1 MLCQSHGK
9 IMIARKILFGAHIK
23 IPVRCMCQHGI
34 DNLLRR
40 NPYRAGRQSRNPISI
55 IWRFY
60 GQMNIQYAFQRKIP
74 VGKFYRRVC
83 LQRHTFTQSVHI
95 KTRDLSHF
103 ITFVSLFLYDRSQS
117 RYLHRSQS
125 PPLCLLLPLSF
136 PINAILPLHL
146 L

>member
-1 MLCQSHGK
+1 MRRGFTIYIPPSTYSESVQCLLVSNCISLMLCQSHGK
-9 IMIARKILFGAHIK
+9 IMIARKILFGTHIK

-34 DNLLRR
+34 DSLFRR

-83 LQRHTFTQSVHI
+83 LQRH
-95 KTRDLSHF
+95 KTHKYPVKTKPGESLS
-103 ITFVSLFLYDRSQS
+103 
-117 RYLHRSQS
+117 
-125 PPLCLLLPLSF
+125 
-136 PINAILPLHL
+136 
-146 L
+146 

>member
-1 MLCQSHGK
+1 
-9 IMIARKILFGAHIK
+9 
-23 IPVRCMCQHGI
+23 MCQHGI

-83 LQRHTFTQSVHI
+83 LQRHTSTIEAKVATSTGVNPHRFACCS
-95 KTRDLSHF
+95 RF
-103 ITFVSLFLYDRSQS
+103 PSQ
-117 RYLHRSQS
+117 
-125 PPLCLLLPLSF
+125 
-136 PINAILPLHL
+136 
-146 L
+146 